1 VALSVTQPASPVL
14 NTILSTS
21 GIMASSALHET
32 LPGLEWLKE
41 IPISSSSSRLSISE
55 GREKLRYEQVLPLQA
70 LIAYRQQ
77 AVTETLLQA
86 YERYLERG
94 LKPANDRLLSTGAP
108 RDGYSAV
115 SPPLESTMNSDGAS
129 HESKGEEKSEKKN
142 EVEKEAEVD
151 AEVEVEAEA
160 DSELQTEKGARKG
173 KRTFN
178 KLIKS
183 IFKSKDKDK
192 ELSEKKDPRSIIPTV
207 ASGRGDSSP
216 HSDAMTGDIS
226 ISKSNK
232 AALKMISNLFVRRTY
247 AGTERRAD
255 YLPSPPPPTTS
266 DDVSLEDFSEALL
279 GGIKDRTEGGMLL
292 HLVIKASVSV
302 RLSDTAPLIDAHVS
316 FGGDL
321 SAKSVADLRVS
332 CYLSDLRIE
341 DLVTPTPVYRTLLSF
356 GASAG
361 GSSEESYQEQIS
373 LLYVTSSVGSSSLQ
387 AYSQPLEIAINV
399 LCLERLSEL
408 VAARVA
414 GLLKVIAAFNENDYL
429 RKSAEWGAE
438 GVITATTGAD
448 MASKVAAAIAGDS
461 MDITVEVSCN
471 KVILPMNTGKD
482 EGSFILNLG
491 RAGLTGAYSPTSGL
505 SLALSVSD
513 LSAGMTPTGGLH
525 DTDRDVGYL
534 LQPVD
539 AHLTF
544 FVPGSDRDKDRDK
557 HRDIVVAAAPPST
570 STSNPTA
577 PSTTASTSSSK
588 VFKSGQTD
596 INPDATP
603 AGTDPDLLIDLH
615 VKSEL
620 QIVLTPPNLVEI
632 VKYARIFI
640 SYVWNV
646 YNIFSSHLG
655 DPAKYITDE
664 KLAQGLHFLNK
675 VLNPTTREKGE
686 HHGPL
691 RRSTP
696 ISRSKKQ
703 ITKGVSK
710 IFSRMTHSI
719 AGPAVGS
726 SIGPGGTLLSGED
739 DLVCVWSSGMT
750 CLESN

>member
-1 VALSVTQPASPVL
+1 MMASP
-14 NTILSTS
+14 T
-21 GIMASSALHET
+21 LHET

-41 IPISSSSSRLSISE
+41 LPISSSSSRLSISE
-55 GREKLRYEQVLPLQA
+55 GKEMLRYEQLLPLQA

-94 LKPANDRLLSTGAP
+94 LKPTQDRLLTSSALRNGDT
-108 RDGYSAV
+108 AV
-115 SPPLESTMNSDGAS
+115 SAPLDSAISEGAS
-129 HESKGEEKSEKKN
+129 HESKGEEKAEKKN
-142 EVEKEAEVD
+142 EPEEEI
-151 AEVEVEAEA
+151 EVEAGAGAELEA
-160 DSELQTEKGARKG
+160 EKGAKKG
-173 KRTFN
+173 KRSF
-178 KLIKS
+178 KKMIKS
-183 IFKSKDKDK
+183 IFKTKDKNK
-192 ELSEKKDPRSIIPTV
+192 ELSEQKDSTSITSAGV
-207 ASGRGDSSP
+207 SGQGDGSTQ
-216 HSDAMTGDIS
+216 SDAMTGDIS

-232 AALKMISNLFVRRTY
+232 VALKMISNMFIRRTY
-247 AGTERRAD
+247 AGTERRAH
-255 YLPSPPPPTTS
+255 YQPSPSPPTS
-266 DDVSLEDFSEALL
+266 DDVSLEDLSEALL
-279 GGIKDRTEGGMLL
+279 GGIKNQTEGGMLL
-292 HLVIKASVSV
+292 HLIIKASVSV

-356 GASAG
+356 AASDASRKSNSTSTSTIPSAG
-361 GSSEESYQEQIS
+361 DSPPESYQEQIS

-387 AYSQPLEIAINV
+387 AYSQPLEVAINV

-408 VAARVA
+408 IAARVA

-448 MASKVAAAIAGDS
+448 MASQMAAAIAGDS
-461 MDITVEVSCN
+461 MDITVEVSSN
-471 KVILPMNTGKD
+471 KIILPMNTGKD
-482 EGSFILNLG
+482 EGSFVLDLG
-491 RAGLTGAYSPTSGL
+491 RAGLIGGYSPTSGL

-513 LSAGMTPTGGLH
+513 LSAGMTPPGGLN
-525 DTDRDVGYL
+525 DTYCDIGYL

-544 FVPGSDRDKDRDK
+544 FVPGSDRDKDRSI
-557 HRDIVVAAAPPST
+557 HRDLILTAAPSST
-570 STSNPTA
+570 SHPTA
-577 PSTTASTSSSK
+577 PSTTTSPSPSK
-588 VFKSGQTD
+588 VLKSGQTD
-596 INPDATP
+596 LNPDATP

-620 QIVLTPPNLVEI
+620 QIVLTPPNLVQI

-646 YNIFSSHLG
+646 YTIFSSHLG
-655 DPAKYITDE
+655 DSAKYITDE
-664 KLAQGLHFLNK
+664 KLAQGLQFLNK

-686 HHGPL
+686 HQGPL
-691 RRSTP
+691 KRSTP

-719 AGPAVGS
+719 AGSAMGGCVGA
-726 SIGPGGTLLSGED
+726 GGTLLSGEE
-739 DLVCVWSSGMT
+739 LVCIVLGKLCVWRVIDQWLS
-750 CLESN
+750 C